1 MHVSFKPLP
10 VEADEPEFTAIYE
23 LWRAKVRS
31 GRLPSRA
38 DFDPADLPHA
48 ILRHMLLFDVE
59 RHPDRLRF
67 RFRLAS
73 TGFVDLV
80 GREVTGTYI
89 DELAPPDR
97 TDPVR
102 EALEEIS
109 NTGRPIF
116 LASRLT
122 LVSKDYY
129 YVKRLGLPLAQDGVR
144 VDMIM
149 ASFLPKERSA
159 AQQLPES
166 LHGNWSE
173 PRENFRC
180 VL

>member
-1 MHVSFKPLP
+1 MHVPFKPLP
-10 VEADEPEFTAIYE
+10 LEADEPEFTAIYA
-23 LWRAKVRS
+23 LWRAKVRD

-38 DFDPADLPHA
+38 DFDPADLPSA
-48 ILRHMLLFDVE
+48 ILRHMLLLDVE

-80 GREVTGTYI
+80 GREVTGKYI
-89 DELAPPDR
+89 DELGPPDR

-109 NTGRPIF
+109 QTGRPVF

-122 LVSKDYY
+122 QVNKDYY
-129 YVKRLGLPLAQDGVR
+129 YVKRLGLPLAQDGVK
-144 VDMIM
+144 VDMIL
-149 ASFLPKERSA
+149 ASFVPKERSA
-159 AQQLPES
+159 AQLLPES
-166 LHGNWSE
+166 LRGDWSE
-173 PRENFRC
+173 PSEIIRY

>member
-116 LASRLT
+116 LASRL
-122 LVSKDYY
+122 
-129 YVKRLGLPLAQDGVR
+129 GLPLAQDGVR